1 MPFILDDSNINKW
14 INCNQFTIS
23 ECLDDIPLGKLNLKF
38 YPVSK
43 IVNSPK
49 NNSVQNIREE
59 KPNQTLNF
67 FLIKP

>member
-1 MPFILDDSNINKW
+1 MPVILDQDSMDKW
-14 INCNQFTIS
+14 TNCNQFTIS
-23 ECLDDIPLGKLNLKF
+23 ECLNDIFLLKPTLKF

-49 NNSVQNIREE
+49 NNSIQNIREE

-67 FLIKP
+67 FSN